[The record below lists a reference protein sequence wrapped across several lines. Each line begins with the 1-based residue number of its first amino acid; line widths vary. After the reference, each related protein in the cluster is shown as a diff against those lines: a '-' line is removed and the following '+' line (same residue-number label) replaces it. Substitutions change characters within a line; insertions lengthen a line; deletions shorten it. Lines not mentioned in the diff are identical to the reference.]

1 MVTRITEETFEEVIL
16 YFKKAAEIEL
26 QGVTF
31 IDPYGMIGLFEI
43 GEVFKQK
50 TGQKFL
56 YLPGSENV
64 LSYLERMDFFKFAH
78 RYFRFEPVKTE
89 ISKRYLRSSYSDV
102 LLEITPIEKSD
113 DIHFIVGKVK
123 LPLIDERLSQ
133 LIHNGIWRKSN

>member
-64 LSYLERMDFFKFAH
+64 LSYLERMDF
-78 RYFRFEPVKTE
+78 
-89 ISKRYLRSSYSDV
+89 
-102 LLEITPIEKSD
+102 
-113 DIHFIVGKVK
+113 
-123 LPLIDERLSQ
+123 
-133 LIHNGIWRKSN
+133 